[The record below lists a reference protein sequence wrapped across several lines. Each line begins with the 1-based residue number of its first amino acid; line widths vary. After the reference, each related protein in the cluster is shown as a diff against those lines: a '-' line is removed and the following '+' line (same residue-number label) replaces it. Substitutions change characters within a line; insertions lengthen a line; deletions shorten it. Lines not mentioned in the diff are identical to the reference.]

1 MKEMASKLLGRAA
14 GFVAILIALFFQGD
28 LGAQGQVRHYI
39 VQLREQP
46 VAVHLARRRAALPQA
61 VQLDDRDADSHR
73 ARLRAQQAALKRRIE
88 SRPQGRV
95 RAQMETVFNGMV
107 VTLREEDV
115 ASVQSLPEVEE
126 VFPSLSYH
134 KMLDAALPL
143 ADVPQAWANPRI
155 GGEPNAGAGIR
166 IALIDTGIDVNHP
179 MFQDA
184 SLTPPSGF
192 PRFTASTPDCINF
205 DQQYTNTKVI
215 VARNY
220 VSLLD
225 SPDPH
230 CDAEDRDG
238 HGTFV
243 GGIAAGRR
251 VTAPLASLAGVAPKA
266 FLGSYK
272 VFGTPGTNDDAS
284 GAAILTALDDAVR
297 DGMHVIN
304 LSLGAPTNNPPTRD
318 PLALALAAAV
328 ESGVT
333 VVVAAGNE
341 GPGTGTIASPGI
353 SPAAITVGATTSSR
367 FFANP
372 LTLTASPPPPPELAT
387 IGALLGNGPRL
398 TVTAGPAEMVDVQR
412 LDSTGAACAALPTGT
427 LLGRM
432 ALIRRGECNFSTK
445 VRNAFAAGAIAAILY
460 NNQPGQPPIL
470 IDVENATQIPSAMI
484 GNAEGVA
491 LKQFLAASGG
501 FVQVSLGAERRA
513 IPTRSN
519 EITDFSSRGPSTDF
533 GIKPDL
539 SAPGTSLYS
548 AFQRNDPAGGQ
559 FDSSG
564 FGFASGTSFA
574 APLVAGAAAL
584 VKQVFPQFTPAQVKS
599 ALVSTAA
606 KVVSDPLGGRPP
618 RILTHGNGVLAAAA
632 ALLTP
637 ATVSP
642 VSISFGAR
650 QPGTLLN
657 STNNLTVTNVGTMT
671 DTFRVSVTGLQGTAR
686 VTVTVSPADF
696 VLGGGDTLTLAVTAT
711 SSEPLSE
718 TIEGYLFIQS
728 QTTQRTITVPYWG
741 TFLLPQVSPGGT
753 VNAASIAVGPSTV
766 VAGSLVSI
774 FGTHL
779 ANETG
784 GAVTLPLPKSLGG
797 VRVLMDDIVLP
808 LLTVSPL
815 QINAQVPAELAGR
828 SFANLTVRLNGVTS
842 SSATVLLSAAAP
854 GIFTVDRSGRG
865 QGVVVHASDFSL
877 VTAQR
882 PARAGEFLAVY
893 ATGLGATTPSVSS
906 GSPASSSTLAVT
918 RIAPAATIAGIA
930 APVRFSGLAPGF
942 VGLYQVNLEVP
953 AGVPGGQQTL
963 ILASSGINSNPVTI
977 AIGP

>member
-1 MKEMASKLLGRAA
+1 MKEMGSKLLGRAA
-14 GFVAILIALFFQGD
+14 GILGILGVLVFQGD

-39 VQLREQP
+39 VMLREQS
-46 VAVHLARRRAALPQA
+46 VAVHLARRRAALPLT
-61 VQLDDRDADSHR
+61 VQPDDLDADSHR

-88 SRPQGRV
+88 SKPQGRV
-95 RAQMETVFNGMV
+95 RAQMETVFNGIV

-115 ASVQSLPEVEE
+115 ASVQNLPEVEE
-126 VFPSLSYH
+126 VFPSLSYQ

-143 ADVPQAWANPRI
+143 ADVPQAWANPGI

-166 IALIDTGIDVNHP
+166 IAVIDSGIDVTHP

-184 SLTPPSGF
+184 SLTSPSGF
-192 PRFTASTPDCINF
+192 PRFTASTSDCFNN
-205 DQQYTNTKVI
+205 DQQYTNSKVI

-220 VSLLD
+220 VALLD
-225 SPDPH
+225 SPDPN
-230 CDAEDRDG
+230 CDAQDRDG

-243 GGIAAGRR
+243 AGIAAGRR
-251 VTAPLASLAGVAPKA
+251 VSAPLASLAGVAPKA

-272 VFGTPGTNDDAS
+272 VFGTPGTNDNAS
-284 GAAILTALDDAVR
+284 GAAIVKAIDDAVR

-318 PLALALAAAV
+318 PLALALAGAV
-328 ESGVT
+328 EMGVT

-372 LTLTASPPPPPELAT
+372 LTLTAPTPPPPELAT

-398 TVTAGPAEMVDVQR
+398 TATAGPAQLVDVQR
-412 LDSTGAACAALPTGT
+412 LDSTGAACSPLPAET

-445 VRNAFAAGAIAAILY
+445 IRNAFAAGAIAAILY
-460 NNQPGQPPIL
+460 NNLPGQPPIL
-470 IDVENATQIPSAMI
+470 MDVESATQIPSAMI
-484 GNAEGVA
+484 GNSEGVA

-501 FVQVSLGAERRA
+501 IVQASLGAERRA
-513 IPTRSN
+513 IPTRPN
-519 EITDFSSRGPSTDF
+519 EVTDFSSRGPSTDF

-539 SAPGTSLYS
+539 SATGNSLYS
-548 AFQRNDPAGGQ
+548 AFQRNDPAGAQ
-559 FDSSG
+559 FDASG
-564 FGFASGTSFA
+564 FGFASGTSFS

-606 KVVSDPLGGRPP
+606 KVVSDPSGKPP
-618 RILTHGNGVLAAAA
+618 SILSHGNGVLAAAA
-632 ALLTP
+632 ALSTP

-657 STNNLTVTNVGTMT
+657 STNNLTVTNVATIT
-671 DTFRVSVTGLQGTAR
+671 DSFRVSVTGLQGTAG

-696 VLGGGDTLTLAVTAT
+696 VLGGGETRTLAVTAT
-711 SSEPLSE
+711 SSEPLNG

-766 VAGSLVSI
+766 AAGSLVSI

-779 ANETG
+779 ANETA

-797 VRVLMDDIVLP
+797 VRVLMDDTVLP
-808 LLTVSPL
+808 LLSVSPL
-815 QINAQVPAELAGR
+815 QINAQVPVELSGR
-828 SFANLTVRLNGVTS
+828 GFTTLTVRLNGVTS
-842 SSATVLLSAAAP
+842 GSMTVPLSPAAP
-854 GIFTVDRSGRG
+854 GIFTVNHSGSG
-865 QGVVVHASDFSL
+865 QGAVVHASDFSL

-882 PARAGEFLAVY
+882 PARGGEFLAVF

-918 RIAPAATIAGIA
+918 QITPTATIAGMA
-930 APVRFSGLAPGF
+930 APVRFSGMAPGF

-963 ILASSGINSNPVTI
+963 ILTSNGINSNSVTI